1 MRPLRAAALGSCLLL
16 GLAACKTS
24 GFSALQS
31 VNPVML
37 GPVPSL
43 GSAPAPAGSSLGA
56 FNSRSADSMAFVV
69 GYTSDDTGADGSN
82 ATSSPNEGD
91 LDVLVATDGDPAQ
104 RVAASHIRCGGYDY
118 NFFFLW
124 FNSTSW
130 CDTSGDM
137 IAPPPTAAPIGVAPS
152 ASPDVRPEV
161 TAADPT
167 ELVVTTEP
175 PEPVYEEQAD
185 PVGPGYVWTAGY
197 WGWTGGDWAWY
208 GGAWLMAPE
217 GRLYVEPYYERVNG
231 NVVYVGGYW
240 GAADAPR
247 RSYGGDRI
255 AFAAAVRPA
264 DYRRGEPVRVAHSAG
279 AAPGTR
285 PATAYVHATGTPRP
299 LPTRVESP
307 RKVVASAP
315 HQAAPRYARPATRGN
330 APAKAPAR
338 AAPSAPSPRRK

>member
-1 MRPLRAAALGSCLLL
+1 LLF

-31 VNPVML
+31 VNPVMF

-43 GSAPAPAGSSLGA
+43 AAAGTAPAPAPAAPSLGA

-69 GYTSDDTGADGSN
+69 GYASDDGSSGSSS
-82 ATSSPNEGD
+82 TSSANEGD
-91 LDVLVATDGDPAQ
+91 LDVLLATGGDPSQ
-104 RVAASHIRCGGYDY
+104 RVATSHIQCGGYDY
-118 NFFFLW
+118 NFFYLW

-130 CDTSGDM
+130 CDTSGEM
-137 IAPPPTAAPIGVAPS
+137 IPPPPTAAPIGVAPS
-152 ASPDVRPEV
+152 TAPDVRPEV
-161 TAADPT
+161 TAADPP
-167 ELVVTTEP
+167 EVVVTTEP
-175 PEPVYEEQAD
+175 PEPVYEEQTD

-208 GGAWLMAPE
+208 GGAWLRAPE

-231 NVVYVGGYW
+231 NVVYVAGYW
-240 GAADAPR
+240 GAPDAPR

-255 AFAAAVRPA
+255 AFAAPVRPA
-264 DYRRGEPVRVAHSAG
+264 DYKRGEPARVPHSAG

-307 RKVVASAP
+307 RRTVAAGP
-315 HQAAPRYARPATRGN
+315 QQRAPRYERPATRSHAAG
-330 APAKAPAR
+330 R
-338 AAPSAPSPRRK
+338 AAPAARSAPAPRGRK

>member
-1 MRPLRAAALGSCLLL
+1 L
-16 GLAACKTS
+16 GLAACKTA

-31 VNPVML
+31 VNPVLL

-69 GYTSDDTGADGSN
+69 GYASDDSSAGSSS
-82 ATSSPNEGD
+82 TSSPNSGD
-91 LDVLVATDGDPAQ
+91 LDVLMATNGDPAQ
-104 RVAASHIRCGGYDY
+104 RIAANHIHCGGYDY

-124 FNSTSW
+124 YNSSSW

-152 ASPDVRPEV
+152 AAPDVRPEV
-161 TAADPT
+161 TTADPT
-167 ELVVTTEP
+167 EVVVTTEP
-175 PEPVYEEQAD
+175 PEPVYEEQTD
-185 PVGPGYVWTAGY
+185 PLGPGYVWTAGY

-208 GGAWLMAPE
+208 GGSWLMAPE

-255 AFAAAVRPA
+255 VFAAAVRPA
-264 DYRRGEPVRVAHSAG
+264 DYKRGEPVRVPHSAG

-285 PATAYVHATGTPRP
+285 PATAYAHATGTPRQMP
-299 LPTRVESP
+299 ARVESP
-307 RKVVASAP
+307 RKVVAG
-315 HQAAPRYARPATRGN
+315 APRQAPSSYHPAARAN
-330 APAKAPAR
+330 APSRAAPAR
-338 AAPSAPSPRRK
+338 SAPSAPSRRK